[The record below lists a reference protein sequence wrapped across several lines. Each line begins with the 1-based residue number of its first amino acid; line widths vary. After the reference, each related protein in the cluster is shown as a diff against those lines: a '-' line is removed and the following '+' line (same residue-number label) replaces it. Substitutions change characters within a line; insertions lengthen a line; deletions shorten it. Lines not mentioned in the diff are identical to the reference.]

1 VPRPPRTLTE
11 LELNRTLLARQLLL
25 ERSATPLPRAL
36 DALGGIQAQYAP
48 SMYVGLWSRLAG
60 FERTDLTGALERRE
74 VVQGTLVRST
84 IHLVSR
90 EDYWPTAIAV
100 RRARREHWVRVVRPP
115 VTDAEMSR
123 SAKRLRERIA
133 GTTMTRAEI
142 DGIVGRPNSQAV
154 GLWLDMIRVPP
165 SGTWER
171 RSANTYA
178 LAEDWLG
185 PEPDLDPRD
194 AVEHLIG
201 RYLTGFGPA
210 SRKDVASFT
219 GIPPR
224 EVNEALD
231 RMRLRRFVDEAG
243 RELLD
248 LPRRPV
254 AGPDTPAPVRLLPTW
269 DATLLVHARR
279 TQILP
284 EELRPRIFNTKTP
297 HSVPTFLVD
306 GRVAGT
312 WRFEDGEIALEPLHA
327 IPNSA
332 RRELEAEAARAAAFH
347 S

>member
-1 VPRPPRTLTE
+1 MAEPRVLTE
-11 LELNRTLLARQLLL
+11 HELNRTLLTRQLLL
-25 ERSATPLPRAL
+25 ERSARSLPRAL
-36 DALGGIQAQYAP
+36 DALCGIQAQYAP

-60 FERTDLTGALERRE
+60 FERDDLTGALGRRE

-100 RRARREHWVRVVRPP
+100 RTARREHWVRVVRPP
-115 VTDAEMSR
+115 ITDAEMTR
-123 SAKRLRERIA
+123 AAKRLRERIA

-142 DGIVGRPNSQAV
+142 DTLLGHHLAMGV

-178 LAEDWLG
+178 AAEEWLG
-185 PEPDLDPRD
+185 PEPELDPGD

-210 SRKDVASFT
+210 SRKNVASFT
-219 GIPPR
+219 GLPPR
-224 EVNEALD
+224 EVNEALG
-231 RMRLRRFVDEAG
+231 RMRLRRFHDEAG
-243 RELLD
+243 DELLD
-248 LPRRPV
+248 LSRRPI
-254 AGPDTPAPVRLLPTW
+254 ADPASPAPVRFLPTW

-279 TQILP
+279 TQIIP

-306 GRVAGT
+306 GRVGGT
-312 WRFEDGEIALEPLHA
+312 WRFERGKIELQPLHA
-327 IPNSA
+327 IPKA
-332 RRELEAEAARAAAFH
+332 AMRELEAEAARAAAFH
-347 S
+347 A